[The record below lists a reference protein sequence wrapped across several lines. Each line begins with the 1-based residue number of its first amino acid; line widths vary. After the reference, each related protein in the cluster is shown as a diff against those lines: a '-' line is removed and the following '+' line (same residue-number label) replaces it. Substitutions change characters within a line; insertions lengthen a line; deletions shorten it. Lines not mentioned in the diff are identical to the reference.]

1 MEDRIASPRPEK
13 RGVTLTALA
22 VIGVITAAWW
32 ALALWP
38 ASGVEPEWLARTRAA
53 CFGSAHGGLPDAG
66 GWILLIGEPLG
77 MVGVL
82 VVVWGRSLALD
93 LRAARSNPR
102 WRLAALA
109 GAVGAVVVLG
119 GAGVRV
125 ARAAAVGPWRVSGAP
140 GAPARPDIDAPAVT
154 LTDQRGVQV
163 SLASFRG
170 RTALLTFAF
179 GHCSTVCPAVVS
191 GLQAERRA
199 ANRPDVP
206 IIVITLDP
214 WRDTPDRLATIA
226 THWDL
231 SPGDYVLSG
240 TVAEVGLAL
249 DALGIVRQRD
259 ERTGDVT
266 HGTTVLVLNQ
276 RGRIAWRADGWWG
289 GVGRLLGQ
297 VDESY

>member
-1 MEDRIASPRPEK
+1 MEDRIADTRPDQ
-13 RGVTLTALA
+13 RGLALTALV
-22 VIGVITAAWW
+22 VIGAITAAWW

-38 ASGVEPEWLARTRAA
+38 ASGVEPEWLVRTRAA
-53 CFGSAHGGLPDAG
+53 CFGSAHGGLPDTG
-66 GWILLIGEPLG
+66 GWILLVGEPLG

-82 VVVWGRSLALD
+82 VTVWGRSLALD
-93 LRAARSNPR
+93 LRAARSSSR
-102 WRLAALA
+102 WRVAGLAS
-109 GAVGAVVVLG
+109 AVGVVGLLG
-119 GAGVRV
+119 TAGVRV
-125 ARAAAVGPWRVSGAP
+125 ARAAAVGPWRVAVGP
-140 GAPARPDIDAPAVT
+140 GAPTRPDIDAPAVT

-163 SLASFRG
+163 SLAGFRG

-191 GLQAERRA
+191 GLKAERRS

-226 THWDL
+226 AHWQL
-231 SPGDYVLSG
+231 LPGDYVLSG
-240 TVAEVGLAL
+240 TVADVGMAL

-259 ERTGDVT
+259 ERTGDMT

-276 RGRIAWRADGWWG
+276 RGRIAWRVDGWWG

-297 VDESY
+297 P